1 MKKKTL
7 SKKLND
13 LINKAGQANRYQF
26 SIMIC
31 FLLQVMCC
39 EMLNISLPS
48 LEATPYVFVKN
59 SQESERLTYKYCKEL
74 NITKDSK
81 LDERPFD
88 VEKKVTSI
96 VIDYKIYC
104 DSTKVYMISTFFYS
118 GIIIGSSTCYMFA
131 DKIGR
136 KKTLITF
143 IPIYICLLILF
154 FLNELLNKNYYLT
167 LIFLFFIGIT
177 IYTITITLIIY
188 LCEIIKHKTIP
199 IFLAVVLLGLPLSG
213 MICDLI
219 FYYIIHDWKY
229 ILIILAIMNS
239 IVYIIMSFIIVNSPI
254 YFLVNGD
261 VKNFIESI
269 KIIAKINRKTLNK
282 EDYAFLEPF
291 LSENKTM
298 NNIINAHII
307 NNEENNKIDND
318 INNNIDNNNNN
329 NIIDNDDEENK
340 MMKNKINNFNSPLID
355 DNKEEI
361 EKKNSFNIVT
371 GEDNKREIQKELD
384 DKNKKKNILKSIVL
398 GGKKTPLDILT
409 SSLIGKYRMKDYTP
423 LDIIRNKSQVSNF
436 LILIYLWVVSIVI
449 KDGINI
455 KSKTFKTY
463 YSIFYYDIASYI
475 FDLISNLLIILLT
488 YSKMFGIHKT
498 QVSFQIISFVLLM
511 ICLFNNENSFSEKYI
526 LLLYVSKICWTCI
539 YLILYILTVEIYP
552 TMIRTK
558 GVGINKAVGKL
569 GGIIGPY
576 LVEKLDFDNLIL
588 SYLTFALFG
597 LVLSYG
603 LPSKMG
609 TLTIEY
615 HQNEKEKK
623 DFENIHNEEF
633 FGKDED
639 ENDEEMNEILNVND
653 NDNSTETLSII
664 NSENKNKIISDNKIG
679 MNENDL

>member
-26 SIMIC
+26 SLMIC

-48 LEATPYVFVKN
+48 LEATPYVFEKD
-59 SQESERLTYKYCKEL
+59 SQESVRLTYKLCEDL

-188 LCEIIKHKTIP
+188 LCEIIKQKTIP

-307 NNEENNKIDND
+307 NNEENN
-318 INNNIDNNNNN
+318 
-329 NIIDNDDEENK
+329 
-340 MMKNKINNFNSPLID
+340 
-355 DNKEEI
+355 
-361 EKKNSFNIVT
+361 
-371 GEDNKREIQKELD
+371 
-384 DKNKKKNILKSIVL
+384 
-398 GGKKTPLDILT
+398 
-409 SSLIGKYRMKDYTP
+409 
-423 LDIIRNKSQVSNF
+423 
-436 LILIYLWVVSIVI
+436 
-449 KDGINI
+449 
-455 KSKTFKTY
+455 
-463 YSIFYYDIASYI
+463 
-475 FDLISNLLIILLT
+475 
-488 YSKMFGIHKT
+488 
-498 QVSFQIISFVLLM
+498 
-511 ICLFNNENSFSEKYI
+511 NNEN
-526 LLLYVSKICWTCI
+526 
-539 YLILYILTVEIYP
+539 
-552 TMIRTK
+552 
-558 GVGINKAVGKL
+558 
-569 GGIIGPY
+569 
-576 LVEKLDFDNLIL
+576 
-588 SYLTFALFG
+588 
-597 LVLSYG
+597 
-603 LPSKMG
+603 
-609 TLTIEY
+609 
-615 HQNEKEKK
+615 
-623 DFENIHNEEF
+623 
-633 FGKDED
+633 
-639 ENDEEMNEILNVND
+639 ND
-653 NDNSTETLSII
+653 NNY
-664 NSENKNKIISDNKIG
+664 NN
-679 MNENDL
+679 NENDDKDEEENENNEEN

>member
-13 LINKAGQANRYQF
+13 LIEKAGQANRYQF
-26 SIMIC
+26 SLMIC

-59 SQESERLTYKYCKEL
+59 SQESERLTYKYCKIL
-74 NITKDSK
+74 NITKDNK

-88 VEKKVTSI
+88 IEKKVTSI
-96 VIDYKIYC
+96 VIDYKLYC
-104 DSTKVYMISTFFYS
+104 DSFKVYMISTFFYS

-219 FYYIIHDWKY
+219 FYYIINDWKY
-229 ILIILAIMNS
+229 ILLILAFMNS

-254 YFLVNGD
+254 YFLTNGD

-269 KIIAKINRKTLNK
+269 KIIAKINRKTIYK

-291 LSENKTM
+291 LNENKNM
-298 NNIINAHII
+298 NNIINSHII
-307 NNEENNKIDND
+307 NDED
-318 INNNIDNNNNN
+318 INKNKNIIENNNN
-329 NIIDNDDEENK
+329 IDNDDEENK
-340 MMKNKINNFNSPLID
+340 MMKKKINNFNSPLID
-355 DNKEEI
+355 DKSEESEKNK
-361 EKKNSFNIVT
+361 SFDIVF
-371 GEDNKREIQKELD
+371 GENNKREIQKELD
-384 DKNKKKNILKSIVL
+384 EKNKNKNMLKSFVLRGKKN
-398 GGKKTPLDILT
+398 PLDILT

-576 LVEKLDFDNLIL
+576 LVENLDFDNLIL

-597 LVLSYG
+597 LILSYG

-609 TLTIEY
+609 SLTIEY

-623 DFENIHNEEF
+623 DFENYHLNEIM
-633 FGKDED
+633 GKDDE
-639 ENDEEMNEILNVND
+639 ENDNEINEINEILHINNN
-653 NDNSTETLSII
+653 NDNSSETLSII
-664 NSENKNKIISDNKIG
+664 KKKDKNEIDSEEKIDNEK
-679 MNENDL
+679 